1 MIEMGLKQLFDLKSS
16 FVLYLQIE
24 KNSSPHT
31 IANYTRDLDDFIAFM
46 KQHSVDSFAAVSY
59 AHVRLYLAYL
69 HEQRLARGTVSRKLS
84 SLRSFFR
91 FLLREEVVEE
101 NPFALA
107 HTPRGGKRLPNFL
120 YEEEMEQL
128 FSSFDHGKPLDQRD
142 LALIELL
149 YSSGL
154 RVSECT
160 ALTVKD
166 LDFSS
171 ETVLVFGKG
180 KRERYVPIGHFALEA
195 LQMYLNDGRKK
206 LLSNHDEKHLF
217 LNYRGTKLSERS
229 VRTILKKRIESSAL
243 STHLSPHMI
252 RHTFATHLL
261 NNGADLRV
269 VQELL
274 GHEHLSSTQIYTH
287 VTKERLK
294 AVYNQH
300 HPRA

>member
-1 MIEMGLKQLFDLKSS
+1 MMETNQLFDLKRS

-31 IANYTRDLDDFIAFM
+31 IANYTRDLDDFITFM
-46 KQHSVDSFAAVSY
+46 KQHSIDSFAAVSY
-59 AHVRLYLAYL
+59 AFVRSYLTSL
-69 HEQRLARGTVSRKLS
+69 HQQKLARGTVSRKLS

-91 FLLREEVVEE
+91 FLLREEEVEE
-101 NPFALA
+101 NPFILA
-107 HTPRGGKRLPNFL
+107 HTARGGQRLPTFL
-120 YEEEMEQL
+120 YEQEMEQL
-128 FSSFDHGKPLDQRD
+128 FLTFDNKRPLDQRD

-149 YSSGL
+149 YATGL

-160 ALTVKD
+160 SLTVDD
-166 LDFSS
+166 LDFTS

-180 KRERYVPIGHFALEA
+180 KRERYVPIGHFAIEA

-206 LLSNHDEKHLF
+206 LLTNIHEKSLF

-229 VRTILKKRIESSAL
+229 VRSILSKRLETSAL
-243 STHLSPHMI
+243 STHISPHML

-274 GHEHLSSTQIYTH
+274 GHQHLSSTQIYTH

-294 AVYNQH
+294 AVYDNH